1 MFKNVWCCHII
12 YYMYFDKC
20 TWVSLILRTIF
31 GKPVF
36 FSPRCRYFY
45 LVKKSGMMS
54 HVRQNQRGCVGNSG
68 GRCLSQGLLRFP
80 AAASWDSSG
89 LPVIISHNGTISRTP
104 AISPCNQIYLSPKAE
119 ALLITQNLFPV
130 FAVKQLPAERNCVF
144 CQVSQISKV
153 TNKRRPFRRRPW
165 ASTTLLG
172 KAGAVHSM
180 TKARIPPVK
189 QSGKEGGW
197 ASMN

>member
-1 MFKNVWCCHII
+1 
-12 YYMYFDKC
+12 
-20 TWVSLILRTIF
+20 
-31 GKPVF
+31 
-36 FSPRCRYFY
+36 
-45 LVKKSGMMS
+45 MS

-130 FAVKQLPAERNCVF
+130 FAVKQLPLASWAQLRVLPGF
-144 CQVSQISKV
+144 TDIKS
-153 TNKRRPFRRRPW
+153 NKQ
-165 ASTTLLG
+165 ASTIQEETLGIHDSAWNGRSSAHDDKG
-172 KAGAVHSM
+172 KNSPSETV
-180 TKARIPPVK
+180 R
-189 QSGKEGGW
+189 EGRRMGL
-197 ASMN
+197 N